1 MTRVA
6 DVPIRTALLLK
17 LASRMAPSLQAIGAG
32 GVGEDLSVAGPFK
45 AVSVVQTVQGSKLDA
60 GVGELITHKARWAVF
75 CCVTTC
81 GVQMKPLANNEKMLL
96 FTWLTYVVLAREPVV
111 AIPTLFAIR
120 LVRAPDI
127 SKKQAS
133 LFA

>member
-1 MTRVA
+1 
-6 DVPIRTALLLK
+6 
-17 LASRMAPSLQAIGAG
+17 MAPSLQAIGAG

-45 AVSVVQTVQGSKLDA
+45 AVSVVQTVREKLDA
-60 GVGELITHKARWAVF
+60 GVVELITQKARWAVF

-96 FTWLTYVVLAREPVV
+96 FTWLTYVILAREPVV

-127 SKKQAS
+127 SKK
-133 LFA
+133 

>member
-1 MTRVA
+1 MIRRVA

-75 CCVTTC
+75 CCVTT
-81 GVQMKPLANNEKMLL
+81 
-96 FTWLTYVVLAREPVV
+96 
-111 AIPTLFAIR
+111 
-120 LVRAPDI
+120 
-127 SKKQAS
+127 
-133 LFA
+133 